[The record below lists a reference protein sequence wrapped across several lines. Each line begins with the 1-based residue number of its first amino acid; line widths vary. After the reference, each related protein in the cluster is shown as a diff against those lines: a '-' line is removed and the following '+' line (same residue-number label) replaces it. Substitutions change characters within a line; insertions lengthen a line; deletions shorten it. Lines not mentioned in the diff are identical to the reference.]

1 LQTYQQKLVV
11 DDRPLAM
18 TSHMSVGFVFERLK
32 SNLGST
38 ADAHLHASRFF
49 GEMAPHAPAAQF
61 NMPL

>member
-1 LQTYQQKLVV
+1 
-11 DDRPLAM
+11 M